1 MSYFTA
7 LVVRLGLY
15 FWGLPL
21 PLRARLCRFQSE
33 AGKERRGAKNNSNTQ
48 QNSAAL
54 HEDDI
59 PFRQLS
65 QCFRTTNSML
75 WCCYLNALVLIT
87 QCFDAAISMLL

>member
-21 PLRARLCRFQSE
+21 PRQ
-33 AGKERRGAKNNSNTQ
+33 KEGAKNNSNTQ

-54 HEDDI
+54 REDVI
-59 PFRQLS
+59 PFHQLS
-65 QCFRTTNSML
+65 QCFGATNSML
-75 WCCYLNALVLIT
+75 LMLLT
-87 QCFDAAISMLL
+87 QCFGDANSML

>member
-15 FWGLPL
+15 FGGLPL

-33 AGKERRGAKNNSNTQ
+33 AGKERRGATKNSITRK
-48 QNSAAL
+48 NSAAL
-54 HEDDI
+54 REDDI
-59 PFRQLS
+59 PFYHLS

-75 WCCYLNALVLIT
+75 WCC
-87 QCFDAAISMLL
+87 